1 MRFQQRQ
8 QQERD
13 QRKIEQI
20 ATRTTAVATATTVVA
35 ASNGRTSTST
45 TTTAAAATSTS
56 SATAITSSSSSTR
69 RRRQWAVS
77 GGTSGVGEL
86 TERLHATN
94 LSSSLGAGKVRQ
106 MFEER
111 RHHRVAGIDKSYPL
125 QPIQAKAGSGNG
137 STAGVAVAPSTTTI
151 IANGN
156 HSTNGANNN
165 NIPNGATDATAG
177 GTVGRTGSIT
187 KGGGGGGTTA
197 TSMNNKPRVP
207 PISATSRNRLQQQQQ
222 QQTHRPNA
230 NLRQEQQHQQQHQVT
245 RSTGNVGDA
254 LPMTEQGTEDG
265 GFDDNDNFLELEK
278 FPDSG
283 ELDGELL
290 YNQVNNNVNHFGTT
304 SANGTSTTRTATAQN
319 VNSLKLKPVPGR
331 SATTTTPARTNAGT
345 LKKQPSATGGSLSPT
360 ASMPRTVNGS
370 SKSGA
375 VASTHARTT
384 KSNGPSRAVTQ
395 PSPASSAGSVRRVSS
410 TPTERSS
417 TMLTATSS
425 APGSAG
431 GALPDGPVPEGLA
444 RCDICSRNFAD
455 DRIEKHRTI
464 CQKTK
469 AKKRK
474 VFDVTK
480 QRVAGTEAEK
490 YVLKARGKGAGAGAA
505 RKQSSQQQSGAGG
518 AGKPNNWRKKHEEF
532 IATIRAAKELKAH
545 LAKGGKL
552 SDLPP
557 PPPSENPD
565 YVQCPH
571 CSRRFN
577 QTAADR
583 HIPKCATMLH
593 NKPKPK
599 PKASTSTMRR
609 Y

>member
-1 MRFQQRQ
+1 MDCQGPTTAVRAAAVPASVGSSRLAQMQMRFQQRQ

-20 ATRTTAVATATTVVA
+20 ATRTTVAAATTTVVA

-45 TTTAAAATSTS
+45 TTTAT
-56 SATAITSSSSSTR
+56 ATATATSSSS
-69 RRRQWAVS
+69 AAS
-77 GGTSGVGEL
+77 GGAVGEL
-86 TERLHATN
+86 TERLNATS

-125 QPIQAKAGSGNG
+125 QPIQAKAGGGNG
-137 STAGVAVAPSTTTI
+137 AAPSTVTATTLAN

-156 HSTNGANNN
+156 HSITSTTTTTTGTNNN
-165 NIPNGATDATAG
+165 NIPNGAVDGAPS
-177 GTVGRTGSIT
+177 VGRSGSIAR
-187 KGGGGGGTTA
+187 GGGAGTA
-197 TSMNNKPRVP
+197 TSLNNKPRVP
-207 PISATSRNRLQQQQQ
+207 PISATSRNRLQQQ
-222 QQTHRPNA
+222 THRANA
-230 NLRQEQQHQQQHQVT
+230 SSLRQEQQVT
-245 RSTGNVGDA
+245 RSTSNVGDA
-254 LPMTEQGTEDG
+254 THPTTEHQGQEDG

-290 YNQVNNNVNHFGTT
+290 YNQVNNNVHHLGAT
-304 SANGTSTTRTATAQN
+304 SANGTGTTRTAAQN

-331 SATTTTPARTNAGT
+331 SATTTTTPARSST
-345 LKKQPSATGGSLSPT
+345 LKKQPSVTGSG
-360 ASMPRTVNGS
+360 
-370 SKSGA
+370 KSGA
-375 VASTHARTT
+375 TTATHRAT
-384 KSNGPSRAVTQ
+384 KSNGPSRTVTQ

-410 TPTERSS
+410 TPPERSERS
-417 TMLTATSS
+417 MAAMLTAASS
-425 APGSAG
+425 APSA
-431 GALPDGPVPEGLA
+431 ATAVDGPVPEGLA

-490 YVLKARGKGAGAGAA
+490 YVLKARGKGAAGAA
-505 RKQSSQQQSGAGG
+505 RKQSSQQQQQQSGAAG
-518 AGKPNNWRKKHEEF
+518 AGKQSNWRKKHEEF

>member
-1 MRFQQRQ
+1 MDCQGPTTAVRAAAVPASVGSSRLAQMQMRFQQRQ

-20 ATRTTAVATATTVVA
+20 ATRTTVAAAATSTVAA
-35 ASNGRTSTST
+35 ASNGRSSTST
-45 TTTAAAATSTS
+45 TTTATVT
-56 SATAITSSSSSTR
+56 ATAISSSS
-69 RRRQWAVS
+69 AAS
-77 GGTSGVGEL
+77 GGTVVEL
-86 TERLHATN
+86 SERLNATS

-125 QPIQAKAGSGNG
+125 QPIQAKAG
-137 STAGVAVAPSTTTI
+137 VAAPTTTVAAASATTLAN

-156 HSTNGANNN
+156 HSTAGANNN
-165 NIPNGATDATAG
+165 NIPNGATAD
-177 GTVGRTGSIT
+177 GTVGRTSSIAKGS
-187 KGGGGGGTTA
+187 GGGGTT
-197 TSMNNKPRVP
+197 MNNKPRVP

-222 QQTHRPNA
+222 QTHRA
-230 NLRQEQQHQQQHQVT
+230 NSLRQEQQVT
-245 RSTGNVGDA
+245 RSTSNVGDT
-254 LPMTEQGTEDG
+254 LPTADQQGEDG

-290 YNQVNNNVNHFGTT
+290 YNQVNNNVNHLVAT
-304 SANGTSTTRTATAQN
+304 SANGTGTTRTQN

-331 SATTTTPARTNAGT
+331 SATTTTTPARSST

-360 ASMPRTVNGS
+360 ASMPRSVNGS
-370 SKSGA
+370 GKSG
-375 VASTHARTT
+375 VATANHRAT
-384 KSNGPSRAVTQ
+384 KSNGPSRTVTQ

-410 TPTERSS
+410 TPPER
-417 TMLTATSS
+417 TDRTTAMLPATNSGPS
-425 APGSAG
+425 AAT
-431 GALPDGPVPEGLA
+431 GALDGPVPDGLT

-490 YVLKARGKGAGAGAA
+490 YVLKARGKGAAGTT
-505 RKQSSQQQSGAGG
+505 RKQSNQQPSGTG
-518 AGKPNNWRKKHEEF
+518 AGKQSNWRKKHEEF

-599 PKASTSTMRR
+599 PKASTSTLRR